1 MAEQDRASFGV
12 FPQLR
17 RNRTRQDPEA
27 AKNMPL
33 DFLRGRVAGT
43 LGLAGDIEGLG
54 RMLIPNVSNE
64 SVLPNTEYFQQRLP
78 LRNEAPASRGAENI
92 GTLFASPAV
101 LRTVAKTPSILQRAA
116 QDFALAG
123 SPVNV
128 IKPKGGNW
136 FDKNLLNSIQN
147 LKKDVMSEEQLA
159 DFASRQSK
167 NVVDQYMQRH
177 NRDVAMNNWIEN
189 TYKYYVK
196 NEMATPEDRVR
207 QMFDRRSLDVN
218 KLEVKYNQ
226 DIEKLEKKL
235 AKAQEL
241 PPSAENN
248 QRIAYIKRDIENKIE
263 QKDID
268 ISTARQTIGHDKEL
282 ANEANYLGSGTRLS
296 RQMGGYPELGMAKSE
311 VGKGWENVADNL
323 IAKKKAGTISKNID
337 YTDRYPWF
345 EKVDPES
352 MIYKT
357 QGDFNKY
364 TGMDHVLDILR
375 QDLISGAL
383 TPEKL
388 SKITVDQAIE
398 RAADFDRAA
407 AKKMREAVLKNTEG
421 FPTFKEYP
429 EGYKWIELKMPE
441 PKLAEGYSI
450 VQDRPTPSNWEI
462 IPHPEGKGFALRAEN
477 GQMAMDARGRSER
490 KWDTPEE
497 AQKSISE
504 YAEIQ
509 EPDADALFKILDP
522 SGNAVSVG
530 ATEREALNLLGRDE
544 RTKKLADALKYE
556 GDTMG
561 HCVGGYCP
569 DVAAGNTRIFS
580 LRDRRGEPHVT
591 IEVSPN
597 HPQWSKVENAFG
609 KEKASELFEEFK
621 TINPAYG
628 SQSTAKIADI
638 FNQFLATK
646 GLNPI
651 DYGSNIIQI
660 KGKQNLRPIEKYDP
674 YTQDFVRSGNFSSVG
689 DLKNTGLY
697 KADPEELGMY
707 LPTAEDIK
715 DLPVK
720 RSDLLMRAK
729 QAGLFPEG
737 QQFLTRNEWED
748 ILRKQY
754 LSEQSAEAARRTQM
768 GTPPTEGDIKGLMG
782 GLEPEMAR
790 GGPVHLSRGTKAAEI
805 VEATAEGIAKL
816 FNKYS
821 GKAPKEKEAMPLV
834 LPRAAPKT
842 SQEINEIA
850 ERVARQMIGEHV
862 TPQGK
867 TVNLAGRSKKEAERV
882 KQLQFELT
890 PTGTVAQ
897 AQVNKPQIGD
907 VNVAFPGDQT
917 ISDTILDTLQ
927 GETINSLQQGGAK
940 YGLGQR
946 HLVDP
951 EFWKSNIGPAQ
962 GIQGRIDDL
971 YAKYMPE
978 RMVGEHLA
986 MGPMSNNFAMHFA
999 DANLKALDWSKLTPK
1014 NVAIFDSHIADGYVI
1029 KKKNKTTGEVTTKH
1043 VKFPDWPGLAAPD
1056 LAFEAMQKNP
1066 ELRKWFNNRMKT
1078 PDLTQPLGL
1087 PNGLNIEYAIS
1098 EPAIRN
1104 LEINMTGLNTGIL
1117 KPNAPV
1123 EPLGAL
1129 HNTYTHR
1136 ILGEAI
1142 GPREVLSPFTMSYP
1156 DATAHVLRTQRPS
1169 DFTGTIQKVF
1179 PHQVVDQQYL
1189 DEMGQYQDRV
1199 KQIVGYKK
1207 GGAVKKF
1214 QAGGRAKVVK
1224 SLADLIETYG
1234 PKSAKTTV
1242 IETIEAPA
1250 VVIPKGVSRVKEAVR
1265 ASKGDF
1271 GARRVERAA
1280 DEIANLEKMFTEDA
1294 LREAFTGD
1302 NAKAVM
1308 TMNPADFEKYAAQL
1322 HMKRSVGPK
1331 AAELASQGDLSK
1343 HTMTTEEYLKYL
1355 RTLPEGFTDV
1365 PFLQI
1370 SKQETGLPL
1379 MPYISGHEGRHRSRA
1394 LAGAGQQK
1402 SLVRLMP
1409 NYELRESL
1417 PRRHQDE
1424 YIQAL
1429 RDEMFIT
1436 GNKVK
1441 PEKYFDDSLPKNL
1454 LIERPPIELP
1464 DFYAK
1469 GGPVHMAEGGS
1480 SKYHP
1485 DIQEALKAGRITPN
1499 QAKWMN
1505 NYQNTA
1511 GNAEI
1516 GTAGIRDGV
1525 SEKMMNYMK
1534 AVRAGEYT
1542 RPSWMEPIPKEV
1554 KMPSWFNGKVD
1565 LDREGLRQL
1574 DKIPALTRK
1583 AFNAS
1588 EYSNTFPVG
1597 TNDLTYYM
1605 ELMKASQENPD
1616 YQPYLDEIEKI
1627 KERNPKIGKAK
1638 GGEVDIPEMEF
1649 DDKESA
1655 NLYKYAMKSLNAM
1668 GEQSGAGAG
1677 ANIPLGGGNLNLGV
1691 NFNKLS
1697 TMPNQ
1702 MSQTLNASYGKNIN
1716 GIGVNANL
1724 VKPMDI
1730 DGVYAGMLNGSI
1742 PVGLGRLMLGL
1753 QAQKTPYGS
1762 GVTGYSAG
1770 YQGKVG
1776 DGMLSATINQPKN
1789 NAAGRSAQI
1798 QYQMPFAKGGAV
1810 EYNPAEI
1817 DTIAASLYEE
1827 LYG

>member
-54 RMLIPNVSNE
+54 RMGINAAYGAMTSPSMSELVTGRQPLVAEKSYLPDTERFQE
-64 SVLPNTEYFQQRLP
+64 SLP
-78 LRNEAPASRGAENI
+78 LRNEAPASRGAENL

-101 LRTVAKTPSILQRAA
+101 LRTAANTPSILRRAA
-116 QDFALAG
+116 QDFAMAG

-147 LKKDVMSEEQLA
+147 LKKDVMSEQQLA

-167 NVVDQYMQRH
+167 FVVDQYMQRH
-177 NRDVAMNNWIEN
+177 NADVAMNNWVEN
-189 TYKYYVK
+189 TYKNYVK

-235 AKAQEL
+235 EKAQEL

-248 QRIAYIKRDIENKIE
+248 QRIAYIKRDIENKLE

-268 ISTARQTIGHDKEL
+268 ISTARQTIGHDPEL
-282 ANEANYLGSGTRLS
+282 ANESHYLGSGTRLA

-323 IAKKKAGTISKNID
+323 IAKKKAGTINKNID

-345 EKVDPES
+345 DKVDPES

-364 TGMDHVLDILR
+364 TGMDHVMDILR
-375 QDLISGAL
+375 QDLRSGAL
-383 TPEKL
+383 SPEKL

-407 AKKMREAVLKNTEG
+407 AKKMREAVVKNTEG
-421 FPTFKEYP
+421 FPVHKEYP

-450 VQDRPTPSNWEI
+450 VRDTPTPSNWSI
-462 IPHPEGKGFALRAEN
+462 VPHPEGKGYALRAEN
-477 GQMAMDARGRSER
+477 GQMAMDARGRLER

-509 EPDADALFKILDP
+509 EPDVDALFKILDP

-530 ATEREALNLLGRDE
+530 ATEKEALNLLGRDE

-569 DVAAGNTRIFS
+569 DVASGNTRIFS
-580 LRDRRGEPHVT
+580 LRDKRGEPHVT
-591 IEVSPN
+591 VEVRPQQHLDYNTWFNKQPEEIQNRIAQRRIQDKN
-597 HPQWSKVENAFG
+597 HDIYEGPEYLAAR
-609 KEKASELFEEFK
+609 EALPPL
-621 TINPAYG
+621 IN
-628 SQSTAKIADI
+628 
-638 FNQFLATK
+638 
-646 GLNPI
+646 
-651 DYGSNIIQI
+651 QI
-660 KGKQNLRPIEKYDP
+660 KGKGNARPIEKYDP
-674 YTQDFVRSGNFSSVG
+674 YTQDFVKSGKFSEVR
-689 DLKNTGLY
+689 DLHNTGLY
-697 KADPEELGMY
+697 RPDPDELGI
-707 LPTAEDIK
+707 LFPTDAS
-715 DLPVK
+715 LQNL
-720 RSDLLMRAK
+720 RSSSRIEMLQRAK

-737 QQFLTRNEWED
+737 QNYLSRNEWED
-748 ILRKQY
+748 ILRRQY
-754 LSEQSAEAARRTQM
+754 LAEQSAETARKAQM
-768 GTPPTEGDIKGLMG
+768 STPPSEGDIGKFMS

-790 GGPVHLSRGTKAAEI
+790 GGPVHLSKGTKAAEI

-821 GKAPKEKEAMPLV
+821 GKAPKEESMPLV

-907 VNVAFPGDQT
+907 VNVAFPGDQS
-917 ISDTILDTLQ
+917 ISDTILATLQ

-940 YGLGQR
+940 YGLGQK
-946 HLVDP
+946 HLIDP

-999 DANLKALDWSKLTPK
+999 DANLKALDWSKLKPRD
-1014 NVAIFDSHIADGYVI
+1014 VAIFDSHIVDGYTI
-1029 KKKNKTTGEVTTKH
+1029 KKKNKTTGEVTEK
-1043 VKFPDWPGLAAPD
+1043 VIKFPDWPGLAAPD

-1087 PNGLNIEYAIS
+1087 PNGRDIEYAIS

-1156 DATAHVLRTQRPS
+1156 DATAHVLRTQNPS

-1189 DEMGQYQDRV
+1189 DEMGKYQDRV
-1199 KQIVGYKK
+1199 KQITGYNK

-1214 QAGGRAKVVK
+1214 QAGGKAKVVK
-1224 SLADLIETYG
+1224 SLADMFESYY
-1234 PKSAKTTV
+1234 PKAAKKTV

-1250 VVIPKGVSRVKEAVR
+1250 VVIPKGISRVKEAVR
-1265 ASKGDF
+1265 ATKGDF

-1280 DEIANLEKMFTEDA
+1280 DEIANLEKMYTDEA
-1294 LREAFTGD
+1294 LRQAFSGD
-1302 NAKAVM
+1302 NAKALM
-1308 TMNPADFEKYAAQL
+1308 TMNPADFENYAARL
-1322 HMKRSVGPK
+1322 HYKNSVGPK

-1343 HTMTTEEYLKYL
+1343 HTMSTEDYIKYL
-1355 RTLPEGFTDV
+1355 RTLPEGFNDI
-1365 PFLQI
+1365 PYLQI

-1379 MPYISGHEGRHRSRA
+1379 MPYITGHEGRHRSRA
-1394 LAGAGQQK
+1394 LAGAGQQR
-1402 SLVRLMP
+1402 SLVQLMP
-1409 NYELRESL
+1409 NYELREPL
-1417 PRRHQDE
+1417 PRRSQEE
-1424 YIQAL
+1424 YIEAL
-1429 RDEMFIT
+1429 KDEMAMT

-1441 PEKYFDDSLPKNL
+1441 PEKYFDDSLPKNQ
-1454 LIERPPIELP
+1454 LIERPPIDLP

-1469 GGPVHMAEGGS
+1469 GGPVHMAEGGSS

-1505 NYQNTA
+1505 NYQNTP
-1511 GNAEI
+1511 GNPEI

-1542 RPSWMEPIPKEV
+1542 RPNWMAPIPETV
-1554 KMPSWFNGKVD
+1554 KLPKWFDGKVD

-1574 DKIPALTRK
+1574 DKIPAMTRK

-1605 ELMKASQENPD
+1605 ELMKASQEAPD
-1616 YQPYLDEIEKI
+1616 YQPYIDEMDKI
-1627 KERNPKIGKAK
+1627 KERNPSIGK
-1638 GGEVDIPEMEF
+1638 
-1649 DDKESA
+1649 
-1655 NLYKYAMKSLNAM
+1655 
-1668 GEQSGAGAG
+1668 
-1677 ANIPLGGGNLNLGV
+1677 
-1691 NFNKLS
+1691 
-1697 TMPNQ
+1697 
-1702 MSQTLNASYGKNIN
+1702 
-1716 GIGVNANL
+1716 
-1724 VKPMDI
+1724 
-1730 DGVYAGMLNGSI
+1730 
-1742 PVGLGRLMLGL
+1742 
-1753 QAQKTPYGS
+1753 KTG
-1762 GVTGYSAG
+1762 
-1770 YQGKVG
+1770 GKVKAY
-1776 DGMLSATINQPKN
+1776 AT
-1789 NAAGRSAQI
+1789 
-1798 QYQMPFAKGGAV
+1798 GGAV
-1810 EYNPAEI
+1810 EYNPDEI
-1817 DTIAASLYEE
+1817 DKIASSLYEE

>member
-17 RNRTRQDPEA
+17 RNRTVQDPEA

-33 DFLRGRVAGT
+33 DFLRGRLAGT
-43 LGLAGDIEGLG
+43 LGMAGDIEGLG

-64 SVLPNTEYFQQRLP
+64 PVLPNTEYFQERLP
-78 LRNEAPASRGAENI
+78 LRNEAPASRGAENL

-101 LRTVAKTPSILQRAA
+101 LRTAANTPSILRRAA
-116 QDFALAG
+116 QDFAMAG

-147 LKKDVMSEEQLA
+147 LKKDVMSEAQLA

-167 NVVDQYMQRH
+167 PVVDQYMQRH
-177 NRDVAMNNWIEN
+177 NTDVAMNNWVEN
-189 TYKYYVK
+189 TYKNYVK

-218 KLEVKYNQ
+218 KLEVKYNLE
-226 DIEKLEKKL
+226 IEKLEKKL
-235 AKAQEL
+235 EKAQEL

-248 QRIAYIKRDIENKIE
+248 QRIAYIKRDIENKLE

-268 ISTARQTIGHDKEL
+268 VSTARQTIGHDPEL
-282 ANEANYLGSGTRLS
+282 ANESHYLGSGTRLA

-323 IAKKKAGTISKNID
+323 IAKKKAGTINKNID

-345 EKVDPES
+345 DKVDPES

-364 TGMDHVLDILR
+364 TGMDHVMDILR
-375 QDLISGAL
+375 QDLRSGAL
-383 TPEKL
+383 SPDKL
-388 SKITVDQAIE
+388 KNITVDQAIE
-398 RAADFDRAA
+398 RAANFDRAA
-407 AKKMREAVLKNTEG
+407 AKKMREAQIRNTEG
-421 FPTFKEYP
+421 FPTHKEYP
-429 EGYKWIELKMPE
+429 EGYKWIELKTPE
-441 PKLAEGYSI
+441 ARL
-450 VQDRPTPSNWEI
+450 
-462 IPHPEGKGFALRAEN
+462 PEGAEVKYLPEVDMWGIYDN
-477 GQMAMDARGRSER
+477 QGGTLSSGAT
-490 KWDTPEE
+490 KEE
-497 AQKSISE
+497 AMRLYQR
-504 YAEIQ
+504 Q
-509 EPDADALFKILDP
+509 
-522 SGNAVSVG
+522 
-530 ATEREALNLLGRDE
+530 ERE
-544 RTKKLADALKYE
+544 KQLADALKYE

-569 DVAAGNTRIFS
+569 DVLEGRTRIFS
-580 LRDRRGEPHVT
+580 LRDKRGQPHVT
-591 IEVSPN
+591 VEVQPR
-597 HPQWSKVENAFG
+597 
-609 KEKASELFEEFK
+609 
-621 TINPAYG
+621 
-628 SQSTAKIADI
+628 
-638 FNQFLATK
+638 
-646 GLNPI
+646 PI
-651 DYGSNIIQI
+651 DSWKKLKEVVGPEKGEQLFGEFSQLPGIDAGNAIQKFQEFIQSKGIKSPEVINQI

-674 YTQDFVRSGNFSSVG
+674 YTQDFVRSGKWSDVR
-689 DLKNTGLY
+689 DLENTGLY
-697 KADPEELGMY
+697 KADPNELGMY
-707 LPTAEDIK
+707 MPTAEDIR
-715 DLPVK
+715 DLPIK
-720 RSDLLMRAK
+720 RSDLLLRAK

-737 QQFLTRNEWED
+737 QQYLNRSEWED

-754 LSEQSAEAARRTQM
+754 LSEQSAEAARKTQM
-768 GTPPTEGDIKGLMG
+768 GTPPTEGDIKGFID

-790 GGPVHLSRGTKAAEI
+790 GGAVHLSKGTKAAEI

-821 GKAPKEKEAMPLV
+821 GKAPKEEAMPLV
-834 LPRAAPKT
+834 LPRAAPKS

-907 VNVAFPGDQT
+907 VNVAFPGDQS
-917 ISDTILDTLQ
+917 ISDTILTTLQ
-927 GETINSLQQGGAK
+927 GETIDSLQQGGAK
-940 YGLGQR
+940 YGLGQK
-946 HLVDP
+946 HLIDP

-971 YAKYMPE
+971 YAKYRPD

-999 DANLKALDWSKLTPK
+999 DANLKALDWSKLKPK
-1014 NVAIFDSHIADGYVI
+1014 DVAIFDSHIADGYVI

-1043 VKFPDWPGLAAPD
+1043 VKFPDWPGLASPD

-1066 ELRKWFNNRMKT
+1066 EMRKWFNNRMKT

-1087 PNGLNIEYAIS
+1087 PNGRDIEYAIS

-1156 DATAHVLRTQRPS
+1156 DATAHVLRTQNPS

-1189 DEMGQYQDRV
+1189 DEMGKYQDRV
-1199 KQIVGYKK
+1199 KQITGYKK

-1224 SLADLIETYG
+1224 SLADLIETYA

-1250 VVIPKGVSRVKEAVR
+1250 IVIPKGISRVKEAVR
-1265 ASKGDF
+1265 ATKGNY
-1271 GARRVERAA
+1271 GAKRVERAA
-1280 DEIANLEKMFTEDA
+1280 DEIANLEKMYTDEA
-1294 LREAFTGD
+1294 LRQVFSGD
-1302 NAKAVM
+1302 NAKALM
-1308 TMNPADFEKYAAQL
+1308 TMNPADFENYAARL
-1322 HMKRSVGPK
+1322 HYKNSVGPK

-1343 HTMTTEEYLKYL
+1343 HTMSTEDYLKFL
-1355 RTLPEGFTDV
+1355 RELPEGFNDI
-1365 PFLQI
+1365 PYLQI

-1379 MPYISGHEGRHRSRA
+1379 MPYITGHEGRHRSRA

-1402 SLVRLMP
+1402 SLVQLMP
-1409 NYELRESL
+1409 NYELREPL
-1417 PRRHQDE
+1417 PRRTQEE
-1424 YIQAL
+1424 YIEAL
-1429 RDEMFIT
+1429 RDEMAMT

-1441 PEKYFDDSLPKNL
+1441 PEKYFDDSLPKNQ
-1454 LIERPPIELP
+1454 LIERPPIDLP

-1485 DIQEALKAGRITPN
+1485 DVQEALKAGRITPN

-1505 NYQNTA
+1505 NYQNTP
-1511 GNAEI
+1511 GNPEI

-1542 RPSWMEPIPKEV
+1542 RPNWMNPIPETV
-1554 KMPSWFNGKVD
+1554 KMPYWASGKLD

-1638 GGEVDIPEMEF
+1638 GGEVDIPEMDF

-1655 NLYKYAMKSLNAM
+1655 NLYKYAMKTLGM
-1668 GEQSGAGAG
+1668 QGEQSGAGGG

-1691 NFNKLS
+1691 NFNKS
-1697 TMPNQ
+1697 SMMPNQ
-1702 MSQTLNASYGKNIN
+1702 MAKTLDASYGTNID
-1716 GIGVNANL
+1716 GMGLNAN
-1724 VKPMDI
+1724 VSKPLDVE
-1730 DGVYAGMLNGSI
+1730 GVYQGMLSGSI
-1742 PVGLGRLMLGL
+1742 PVGLGRLMLSL
-1753 QAQKTPYGS
+1753 QAQKTPHGS

-1789 NAAGRSAQI
+1789 NAAGRSAQV

-1817 DTIAASLYEE
+1817 DTIASSLYEE

>member
-43 LGLAGDIEGLG
+43 LGMAGDIEGLA
-54 RMLIPNVSNE
+54 RMVIPNVSNE
-64 SVLPNTEYFQQRLP
+64 PVLPNTEYFQQRLP
-78 LRNEAPASRGAENI
+78 LRNEAPASRGAENL
-92 GTLFASPAV
+92 GSLFASPAV
-101 LRTVAKTPSILQRAA
+101 LRTAANAPSILRRAA
-116 QDFALAG
+116 QDFAMAG

-147 LKKDVMSEEQLA
+147 LKKDVMSEAQLA

-167 NVVDQYMQRH
+167 PVVDQYMQRH
-177 NRDVAMNNWIEN
+177 NADVAMNNWVEN
-189 TYKYYVK
+189 TYKNYVK

-207 QMFDRRSLDVN
+207 QMFDRRSQDVE
-218 KLEVKYNQ
+218 KLEIKYNQ

-235 AKAQEL
+235 AKAEEL

-248 QRIAYIKRDIENKIE
+248 QRIAYIKRDIENKLE

-268 ISTARQTIGHDKEL
+268 VSTARQTIGHDKEL

-311 VGKGWENVADNL
+311 VGRGWENVADNL
-323 IAKKKAGTISKNID
+323 IAKKRAGTINKNID

-345 EKVDPES
+345 DKVDPDS

-364 TGMDHVLDILR
+364 TGMDHVMDILR
-375 QDLISGAL
+375 QDLRSGAL
-383 TPEKL
+383 TPDKL
-388 SKITVDQAIE
+388 KNITVDQAIE
-398 RAADFDRAA
+398 RAANFDRAA
-407 AKKMREAVLKNTEG
+407 AKKMREAVVRNTEG
-421 FPTFKEYP
+421 FPTHKEYP
-429 EGYKWIELKMPE
+429 EGYKWIELTNPKTVPKDYALPE
-441 PKLAEGYSI
+441 GMKLDTIDHPRYGLLHTVSDSKGITQIEATDSPEKALLRFYNRKGGEGYK
-450 VQDRPTPSNWEI
+450 TLE
-462 IPHPEGKGFALRAEN
+462 
-477 GQMAMDARGRSER
+477 
-490 KWDTPEE
+490 
-497 AQKSISE
+497 
-504 YAEIQ
+504 
-509 EPDADALFKILDP
+509 
-522 SGNAVSVG
+522 
-530 ATEREALNLLGRDE
+530 
-544 RTKKLADALKYE
+544 DALKYE

-569 DVAAGNTRIFS
+569 DVAEGRTKIFS
-580 LRDRRGEPHVT
+580 LRDKRGEPHVT
-591 IEVSPN
+591 IEVRPN
-597 HPQWSKVENAFG
+597 QHLDYNTWFDKQP
-609 KEKASELFEEFK
+609 EEVQNRIAQRRIQDK
-621 TINPAYG
+621 NHDIYEGPEYLAAREALPPLIN
-628 SQSTAKIADI
+628 
-638 FNQFLATK
+638 
-646 GLNPI
+646 
-651 DYGSNIIQI
+651 QI

-674 YTQDFVRSGNFSSVG
+674 YTRDFVQSGKWSDVR
-689 DLKNTGLY
+689 DLEHTDLY
-697 KADPEELGMY
+697 KADPQELGMY
-707 LPTAEDIK
+707 LPIAEDIK
-715 DLPVK
+715 NLPVK
-720 RSDLLMRAK
+720 RSDILMRAQ

-737 QQFLTRNEWED
+737 QKYLTRSEWED

-754 LSEQSAEAARRTQM
+754 LSEQSAEAARKTQM
-768 GTPPTEGDIKGLMG
+768 GTPPTEGDIKGFLD

-790 GGPVHLSRGTKAAEI
+790 GGAVHLSKGTKAAEI

-821 GKAPKEKEAMPLV
+821 GKAPKEEAMPLV
-834 LPRAAPKT
+834 LPRAAPKS

-882 KQLQFELT
+882 KQLQFELK

-907 VNVAFPGDQT
+907 VNVAFPGDQS

-940 YGLGQR
+940 YGLGQK
-946 HLVDP
+946 HLIDP

-999 DANLKALDWSKLTPK
+999 DANLKALDWSKLKPRD
-1014 NVAIFDSHIADGYVI
+1014 VAIFDSHIADGYVI

-1043 VKFPDWPGLAAPD
+1043 VKFPDWPGLASPD

-1066 ELRKWFNNRMKT
+1066 EMRKWFNNRMKT

-1087 PNGLNIEYAIS
+1087 PNGRDIEYAIS

-1156 DATAHVLRTQRPS
+1156 DATAHVLRTQNPS

-1189 DEMGQYQDRV
+1189 DEMGKYQDRV
-1199 KQIVGYKK
+1199 KQIVGYQK

-1214 QAGGRAKVVK
+1214 QAGGKAKVVK
-1224 SLADLIETYG
+1224 SLADLFESYY
-1234 PKSAKTTV
+1234 PKGAKTTV

-1250 VVIPKGVSRVKEAVR
+1250 VVIPKGIGRVKEAVR
-1265 ASKGDF
+1265 ATKGNY
-1271 GARRVERAA
+1271 GAKRVERAA
-1280 DEIANLEKMFTEDA
+1280 DEIANLEKMYTDEA
-1294 LREAFTGD
+1294 LRQAFSGD
-1302 NAKAVM
+1302 NAKALM
-1308 TMNPADFEKYAAQL
+1308 TMNPADFENYAAQL
-1322 HMKRSVGPK
+1322 HYKRSVGPN
-1331 AAELASQGDLSK
+1331 AAKLASQGDLSK
-1343 HTMTTEEYLKYL
+1343 FTMSTEDYLKYL
-1355 RTLPEGFTDV
+1355 RTLPEGFDQV
-1365 PFLQI
+1365 PYLQI

-1379 MPYISGHEGRHRSRA
+1379 MPYITGHEGRHRNRS
-1394 LAGAGQQK
+1394 LAGAGQQR
-1402 SLVRLMP
+1402 SLVQLMP
-1409 NYELRESL
+1409 NYELRDPL
-1417 PRRHQDE
+1417 PRGSQEE

-1429 RDEMFIT
+1429 KEEMAMT

-1454 LIERPPIELP
+1454 LIERPPIDLP
-1464 DFYAK
+1464 DFY
-1469 GGPVHMAEGGS
+1469 
-1480 SKYHP
+1480 
-1485 DIQEALKAGRITPN
+1485 
-1499 QAKWMN
+1499 
-1505 NYQNTA
+1505 
-1511 GNAEI
+1511 
-1516 GTAGIRDGV
+1516 
-1525 SEKMMNYMK
+1525 
-1534 AVRAGEYT
+1534 
-1542 RPSWMEPIPKEV
+1542 
-1554 KMPSWFNGKVD
+1554 
-1565 LDREGLRQL
+1565 
-1574 DKIPALTRK
+1574 
-1583 AFNAS
+1583 
-1588 EYSNTFPVG
+1588 
-1597 TNDLTYYM
+1597 
-1605 ELMKASQENPD
+1605 
-1616 YQPYLDEIEKI
+1616 
-1627 KERNPKIGKAK
+1627 
-1638 GGEVDIPEMEF
+1638 
-1649 DDKESA
+1649 
-1655 NLYKYAMKSLNAM
+1655 
-1668 GEQSGAGAG
+1668 
-1677 ANIPLGGGNLNLGV
+1677 
-1691 NFNKLS
+1691 
-1697 TMPNQ
+1697 
-1702 MSQTLNASYGKNIN
+1702 
-1716 GIGVNANL
+1716 
-1724 VKPMDI
+1724 
-1730 DGVYAGMLNGSI
+1730 
-1742 PVGLGRLMLGL
+1742 
-1753 QAQKTPYGS
+1753 
-1762 GVTGYSAG
+1762 
-1770 YQGKVG
+1770 
-1776 DGMLSATINQPKN
+1776 
-1789 NAAGRSAQI
+1789 
-1798 QYQMPFAKGGAV
+1798 AKGGAV

-1817 DTIAASLYEE
+1817 DTIASSLYEE

>member
-27 AKNMPL
+27 AKNMPV
-33 DFLRGRVAGT
+33 DFLRGRLAGT
-43 LGLAGDIEGLG
+43 LGMAGDIEGLA
-54 RMLIPNVSNE
+54 RMVIPNVSNE
-64 SVLPNTEYFQQRLP
+64 PVLPNTQYFQERLP
-78 LRNEAPASRGAENI
+78 LRNEAPASRGAENL

-101 LRTVAKTPSILQRAA
+101 LRTAAKAPSILQRAA
-116 QDFALAG
+116 QDFALSG

-136 FDKNLLNSIQN
+136 FDKNLLRS
-147 LKKDVMSEEQLA
+147 LEEMKRA
-159 DFASRQSK
+159 GTDK
-167 NVVDQYMQRH
+167 T
-177 NRDVAMNNWIEN
+177 DVALNNWVEN
-189 TYKYYVK
+189 TFKNYVK

-218 KLEVKYNQ
+218 KLEVKYDQ

-241 PPSAENN
+241 PKTAEND
-248 QRIAYIKRDIENKIE
+248 QRIAYIKRDIENKLQ

-296 RQMGGYPELGMAKSE
+296 RQMGGFPELGMAKSE

-323 IAKKKAGTISKNID
+323 IAKKKAGSISPNID

-364 TGMDHVLDILR
+364 TSMDHVMDILR
-375 QDLISGAL
+375 QDLRSGAL

-407 AKKMREAVLKNTEG
+407 AKKMREAQIKNTGG
-421 FPTFKEYP
+421 FPVYKEYP
-429 EGYKWIELKMPE
+429 EGYKWVELNQ
-441 PKLAEGYSI
+441 PKDL
-450 VQDRPTPSNWEI
+450 
-462 IPHPEGKGFALRAEN
+462 PEGWKESAIVGHYY
-477 GQMAMDARGRSER
+477 D
-490 KWDTPEE
+490 E
-497 AQKSISE
+497 AGN
-504 YAEIQ
+504 IQ
-509 EPDADALFKILDP
+509 RHPREKII
-522 SGNAVSVG
+522 
-530 ATEREALNLLGRDE
+530 E
-544 RTKKLADALKYE
+544 DALKYE
-556 GDTMG
+556 GNTMG

-569 DVAAGNTRIFS
+569 DVLEGKTRIFS
-580 LRDRRGEPHVT
+580 LRDKRGEPHVT
-591 IEVSPN
+591 IEVMPKPIKSWKDLKAVVGPEKGEQLFGEFSQLPGIDAGNVYAKFDEFIQSKGIKSPE
-597 HPQWSKVENAFG
+597 V
-609 KEKASELFEEFK
+609 
-621 TINPAYG
+621 IN
-628 SQSTAKIADI
+628 
-638 FNQFLATK
+638 
-646 GLNPI
+646 
-651 DYGSNIIQI
+651 QI

-674 YTQDFVRSGNFSSVG
+674 YTQDFVRSGNWSDVR

-707 LPTAEDIK
+707 MPTAEDIR

-720 RSDLLMRAK
+720 RSDLLLRAK

-754 LSEQSAEAARRTQM
+754 LSEQSAEAARKTQM
-768 GTPPTEGDIKGLMG
+768 GTPPTEGDIKGFID

-790 GGPVHLSRGTKAAEI
+790 GGPVHLSKGTKAAEI

-834 LPRAAPKT
+834 LERAAPKT
-842 SQEINEIA
+842 PQEINAIA

-862 TPQGK
+862 TPEGK

-897 AQVNKPQIGD
+897 AKVNNPQIGD
-907 VNVAFPGDQT
+907 INVAFPGDQT
-917 ISDTILDTLQ
+917 ISDTILATLH
-927 GETINSLQQGGAK
+927 GEPIDSLQQGGAK

-951 EFWKSNIGPAQ
+951 EFWKSNVGPAQ
-962 GIQGRIDDL
+962 GIQGRIDEL

-999 DANLKALDWSKLTPK
+999 DANLKALDWSKLKPK
-1014 NVAIFDSHIADGYVI
+1014 DVAIFDSHIADGYVI

-1087 PNGLNIEYAIS
+1087 PNGLDIEYAIT

-1123 EPLGAL
+1123 EPLGAI

-1142 GPREVLSPFTMSYP
+1142 GPREVLTPFTMSYP
-1156 DATAHVLRTQRPS
+1156 DATQHVMKTQRPS

-1189 DEMGQYQDRV
+1189 DEIGQYQDRV
-1199 KQIVGYKK
+1199 KELIGKKK

-1224 SLADLIETYG
+1224 SLADLYETYG

-1242 IETIEAPA
+1242 IETVEAPA
-1250 VVIPKGVSRVKEAVR
+1250 VVIPKGISKVKEAVR

-1280 DEIANLEKMFTEDA
+1280 DEIPNLEKIFSEDA
-1294 LREAFTGD
+1294 LRQAFTGD
-1302 NAKAVM
+1302 NAKAMM

-1322 HMKRSVGPK
+1322 HMKKSVGPK

-1355 RTLPEGFTDV
+1355 RTLPEGFSDV
-1365 PFLQI
+1365 PFLQV
-1370 SKQETGLPL
+1370 SKEEVGLPL
-1379 MPYISGHEGRHRSRA
+1379 MPYISGHEGRHRNRA
-1394 LAGAGQQK
+1394 LAGAGEQK
-1402 SLVRLMP
+1402 SLVQLMP
-1409 NYELRESL
+1409 NYELREAL

-1454 LIERPPIELP
+1454 LIERPPIDLP

-1469 GGPVHMAEGGS
+1469 GGKV
-1480 SKYHP
+1480 
-1485 DIQEALKAGRITPN
+1485 KA
-1499 QAKWMN
+1499 
-1505 NYQNTA
+1505 
-1511 GNAEI
+1511 
-1516 GTAGIRDGV
+1516 
-1525 SEKMMNYMK
+1525 
-1534 AVRAGEYT
+1534 
-1542 RPSWMEPIPKEV
+1542 
-1554 KMPSWFNGKVD
+1554 
-1565 LDREGLRQL
+1565 
-1574 DKIPALTRK
+1574 
-1583 AFNAS
+1583 
-1588 EYSNTFPVG
+1588 
-1597 TNDLTYYM
+1597 
-1605 ELMKASQENPD
+1605 
-1616 YQPYLDEIEKI
+1616 
-1627 KERNPKIGKAK
+1627 
-1638 GGEVDIPEMEF
+1638 
-1649 DDKESA
+1649 
-1655 NLYKYAMKSLNAM
+1655 YA
-1668 GEQSGAGAG
+1668 
-1677 ANIPLGGGNLNLGV
+1677 
-1691 NFNKLS
+1691 
-1697 TMPNQ
+1697 T
-1702 MSQTLNASYGKNIN
+1702 
-1716 GIGVNANL
+1716 
-1724 VKPMDI
+1724 
-1730 DGVYAGMLNGSI
+1730 
-1742 PVGLGRLMLGL
+1742 
-1753 QAQKTPYGS
+1753 
-1762 GVTGYSAG
+1762 
-1770 YQGKVG
+1770 
-1776 DGMLSATINQPKN
+1776 
-1789 NAAGRSAQI
+1789 
-1798 QYQMPFAKGGAV
+1798 GGAV
-1810 EYNPAEI
+1810 EYNPEEI
-1817 DTIAASLYEE
+1817 DKIASSLYEE

>member
-17 RNRTRQDPEA
+17 RNRTKQDPEA

-43 LGLAGDIEGLG
+43 LGLAGDIEGLA
-54 RMLIPNVSNE
+54 RMVIPNVSNE
-64 SVLPNTEYFQQRLP
+64 PALPNTEYFQQRLP
-78 LRNEAPASRGAENI
+78 LRNEAPASRGAENL
-92 GTLFASPAV
+92 GSLFASPAV
-101 LRTVAKTPSILQRAA
+101 LRTAANAPSILRRAA
-116 QDFALAG
+116 QDFAMAG

-147 LKKDVMSEEQLA
+147 LKKDVMSEAQLA

-167 NVVDQYMQRH
+167 PVVDQYMQRH
-177 NRDVAMNNWIEN
+177 NADVAMNNWVEN
-189 TYKYYVK
+189 TYKNYVK

-218 KLEVKYNQ
+218 KLEVKYNLE
-226 DIEKLEKKL
+226 IEKLEKKL
-235 AKAQEL
+235 EKAQEL

-248 QRIAYIKRDIENKIE
+248 QRIAYIKRDIENKLE

-268 ISTARQTIGHDKEL
+268 VSTARQTIGHDPEL
-282 ANEANYLGSGTRLS
+282 ANESHYLGSGTRLA

-323 IAKKKAGTISKNID
+323 IAKKRAGTIAPNPE
-337 YTDRYPWF
+337 YTNRYPWF
-345 EKVDPES
+345 DKVDPDT

-364 TGMDHVLDILR
+364 TGMDHVMDILR
-375 QDLISGAL
+375 QDLRSGAL
-383 TPEKL
+383 SPDKL
-388 SKITVDQAIE
+388 KNITVDQAIE
-398 RAADFDRAA
+398 RAANFDRAA
-407 AKKMREAVLKNTEG
+407 AKKMREAVVKNTEG
-421 FPTFKEYP
+421 FPTLKEYP
-429 EGYKWIELKMPE
+429 EGYKWIELTNPKTVPKDYALPE
-441 PKLAEGYSI
+441 GMKLDTIDHPRYGLLHTVSDSKGITQIEATDSPEKALLRFYNRKDGEGYK
-450 VQDRPTPSNWEI
+450 T
-462 IPHPEGKGFALRAEN
+462 
-477 GQMAMDARGRSER
+477 
-490 KWDTPEE
+490 
-497 AQKSISE
+497 
-504 YAEIQ
+504 
-509 EPDADALFKILDP
+509 
-522 SGNAVSVG
+522 
-530 ATEREALNLLGRDE
+530 
-544 RTKKLADALKYE
+544 LADALKYE

-569 DVAAGNTRIFS
+569 DVASGNTRIFS
-580 LRDRRGEPHVT
+580 LRDKRGEPHVT
-591 IEVSPN
+591 VEVQPRRGPVDWQMVREAGGDPLAMQTEAKRRMGLN
-597 HPQWSKVENAFG
+597 TPED
-609 KEKASELFEEFK
+609 EKALIKNADGDKRQELNQQLNKHFDDIYREQFGNPPEI
-621 TINPAYG
+621 IN
-628 SQSTAKIADI
+628 
-638 FNQFLATK
+638 
-646 GLNPI
+646 
-651 DYGSNIIQI
+651 QI
-660 KGKQNLRPIEKYDP
+660 KGKGNARPIEKYDA
-674 YTQDFVRSGNFSSVG
+674 YTQDFIRSGKWSDVK
-689 DLKNTGLY
+689 DLENTGLY
-697 KADPEELGMY
+697 KASPEDLGMY
-707 LPTAEDIK
+707 LPMAEDIK
-715 DLPVK
+715 DLPVR

-737 QQFLTRNEWED
+737 QQYLTRNEWED

-754 LSEQSAEAARRTQM
+754 LSEQSAEAARKTQM
-768 GTPPTEGDIKGLMG
+768 GTPPTEGDIGKLMG

-790 GGPVHLSRGTKAAEI
+790 GGAVHLSKGTKAAEI

-821 GKAPKEKEAMPLV
+821 GKAPKEEAMPLV

-842 SQEINEIA
+842 SQEINDIA

-907 VNVAFPGDQT
+907 VNVAFPGDQS

-940 YGLGQR
+940 YGLGQK
-946 HLVDP
+946 HLIDP

-999 DANLKALDWSKLTPK
+999 DANLKALDWSKLKPK
-1014 NVAIFDSHIADGYVI
+1014 DVAIFDSHIADGYVI

-1043 VKFPDWPGLAAPD
+1043 VKFPDWPGLASPD

-1066 ELRKWFNNRMKT
+1066 EMRKWFNNRMKT

-1087 PNGLNIEYAIS
+1087 PNGRDIEYAIS

-1156 DATAHVLRTQRPS
+1156 DATAHVLRTQNPS

-1189 DEMGQYQDRV
+1189 DEMGKYQDRV
-1199 KQIVGYKK
+1199 KQITGYNK

-1214 QAGGRAKVVK
+1214 QAGGKAKVAKEAVM
-1224 SLADLIETYG
+1224 SLADLFESYY
-1234 PKSAKTTV
+1234 PKAAKKTV

-1250 VVIPKGVSRVKEAVR
+1250 VVIPKGISRVKEAVR
-1265 ASKGDF
+1265 TAKGNY
-1271 GARRVERAA
+1271 GAKRVERAA
-1280 DEIANLEKMFTEDA
+1280 DEIANLEKMYTDEA
-1294 LREAFTGD
+1294 LRQAFSGD
-1302 NAKAVM
+1302 NAKAMM
-1308 TMNPADFEKYAAQL
+1308 TMNPADFENYAARL
-1322 HMKRSVGPK
+1322 HYKNSVGPK

-1343 HTMTTEEYLKYL
+1343 HTMSTEDYLKFL
-1355 RTLPEGFTDV
+1355 RELPEGFNDI
-1365 PFLQI
+1365 PYLQI

-1379 MPYISGHEGRHRSRA
+1379 MPYITGHEGRHRNRA
-1394 LAGAGQQK
+1394 LAGAGQQR
-1402 SLVRLMP
+1402 SLVQLMP
-1409 NYELRESL
+1409 NYDLREPL
-1417 PRRHQDE
+1417 PRRTQE
-1424 YIQAL
+1424 EFIEAL
-1429 RDEMFIT
+1429 KEEMAMT

-1454 LIERPPIELP
+1454 LIERPPIDLP
-1464 DFYAK
+1464 DFY
-1469 GGPVHMAEGGS
+1469 
-1480 SKYHP
+1480 
-1485 DIQEALKAGRITPN
+1485 
-1499 QAKWMN
+1499 
-1505 NYQNTA
+1505 
-1511 GNAEI
+1511 
-1516 GTAGIRDGV
+1516 
-1525 SEKMMNYMK
+1525 
-1534 AVRAGEYT
+1534 
-1542 RPSWMEPIPKEV
+1542 
-1554 KMPSWFNGKVD
+1554 
-1565 LDREGLRQL
+1565 
-1574 DKIPALTRK
+1574 
-1583 AFNAS
+1583 
-1588 EYSNTFPVG
+1588 
-1597 TNDLTYYM
+1597 
-1605 ELMKASQENPD
+1605 
-1616 YQPYLDEIEKI
+1616 
-1627 KERNPKIGKAK
+1627 AK
-1638 GGEVDIPEMEF
+1638 GGEVDIPELDF

-1655 NLYKYAMKSLNAM
+1655 NLYKYAMKTLGLQ

-1702 MSQTLNASYGKNIN
+1702 MMQTLDASYGKNIN
-1716 GIGVNANL
+1716 GIGVNAN
-1724 VKPMDI
+1724 VSKPLDVE
-1730 DGVYAGMLNGSI
+1730 GVYQGMLSGSI

-1762 GVTGYSAG
+1762 GVTGHSIG

-1789 NAAGRSAQI
+1789 NAAGRSAQV

-1817 DTIAASLYEE
+1817 DTIASSLYEE